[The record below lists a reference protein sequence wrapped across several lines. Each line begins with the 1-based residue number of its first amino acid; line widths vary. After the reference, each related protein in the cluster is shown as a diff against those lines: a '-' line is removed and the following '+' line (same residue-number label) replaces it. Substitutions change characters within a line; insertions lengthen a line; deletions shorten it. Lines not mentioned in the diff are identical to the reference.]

1 VRELSHKG
9 KQAPKTKGNKM
20 QTATLELTESD
31 WVKIILALHSK
42 AEARELE
49 EGYCK
54 SLETLAN
61 EIEELVKVQID

>member
-1 VRELSHKG
+1 
-9 KQAPKTKGNKM
+9 M